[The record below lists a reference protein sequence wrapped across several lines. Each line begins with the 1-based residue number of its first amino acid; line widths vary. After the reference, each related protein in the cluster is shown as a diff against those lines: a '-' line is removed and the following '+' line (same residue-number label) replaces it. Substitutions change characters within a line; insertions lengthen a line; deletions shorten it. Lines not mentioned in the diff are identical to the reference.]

1 MASANPV
8 NPPVPAPE
16 TRSWLA
22 GREWLLLLV
31 PLLAVAATFTLS
43 YLWNEDFW
51 WYVTSGRYLLD
62 HHHFP
67 SHDPFLYTADK
78 GIGWVYHSWLW
89 TVLVAMVHQLSGLG
103 GVVVLHT
110 LIGIALCIV
119 LYTTARVDRLGL
131 ANALA
136 VTFFLAVLG
145 ERLTGKAEIA
155 TWLMLAIFYRLFDT
169 DRGFTWKRGAVL
181 GALQILWAN
190 LHGGYPLGIFVA
202 LCYSVGPWIE
212 AWLRKETAPVRRP
225 PIWFPAVL
233 FLLAVADPWLFRERL
248 APFAFV
254 TGSQSVQPVGA
265 SGNVLILEWQSP
277 FHVAAIDATPLWFF
291 GLAVVA
297 GLASF
302 ALARR
307 RPLARV
313 LFFLGMAVLG
323 ATAGRHLPGLAL
335 SAALVILSNLQ
346 GREWRKPA
354 PQPKRGKK
362 AAKPAPRAR
371 PKWLYATVCGLVALT
386 LLGAAVALRVAR
398 PGFEGGQ
405 SGESKESSFF
415 AIKPS
420 ITCPGAASFILEH
433 GLPGPIFNDF
443 QMGAYLGYR
452 LHPTYRLFV
461 DSRVLDP
468 SIVVRYTEIVST
480 PGRWKEAEDR
490 YGFRTVVLG
499 NFSKT
504 LRSPLGQALQQD
516 PRWRLLYMDPLAVVF
531 VKDSFSI
538 EPAVLVTESQ
548 RGRVPFV
555 PPASFVP
562 PLPLLQRVFL
572 HDFPA
577 NYLVEHLAVLGQL
590 GHPRDA
596 IELATQALES
606 QPDQPLLY
614 RQRCAAH
621 FAVGEV
627 QEAISD
633 CKAAYD
639 RGPEDPQ
646 IVALYAMVLS
656 RVGRG
661 GEARF
666 LVQKALEKNP
676 GDETLQRIKPR
687 LQ

>member
-1 MASANPV
+1 MASENTAV
-8 NPPVPAPE
+8 PE

-22 GREWLLLLV
+22 GREWLLLLA

-62 HHHFP
+62 HHQFP

-89 TVLVAMVHQLSGLG
+89 TVLVAMVHEVAGLG
-103 GVVVLHT
+103 GIMVFHT
-110 LIGIALCIV
+110 LIAIALCAVI
-119 LYTTARVDRLGL
+119 YTTARVDRLGL

-145 ERLTGKAEIA
+145 ERLTGKAEVA

-169 DRGFTWKRGAVL
+169 DEAFTWKRGAVL

-212 AWLRKETAPVRRP
+212 ARLRKKTAPVRRP

-277 FHVAAIDATPLWFF
+277 FHVAAIDAAPLWFF

-302 ALARR
+302 AVARR
-307 RPLARV
+307 RPVARV
-313 LFFLGMAVLG
+313 LFFLGMGGLG

-335 SAALVILSNLQ
+335 SAALVALSNLQ
-346 GREWRKPA
+346 GKEWRKPA
-354 PQPKRGKK
+354 PQPKRSKK
-362 AAKPAPRAR
+362 AVKPAPKAR
-371 PKWLYATVCGLVALT
+371 PKWRYATVCGLVALT

-398 PGFEGGQ
+398 PGFESGQ
-405 SGESKESSFF
+405 SNQSFF

-452 LHPTYRLFV
+452 LHPRYRLFV

-468 SIVVRYTEIVST
+468 SIVVRYTEIVSS

-504 LRSPLGQALQQD
+504 VRSPLGQALQQD
-516 PRWRLLYMDPLAVVF
+516 PRWRLVYMDPLAVVF

-538 EPAVLVTESQ
+538 EPAVWVTEPAGGL
-548 RGRVPFV
+548 RFPFV
-555 PPASFVP
+555 PPAGFVP

-572 HDFPA
+572 HDYPA
-577 NYLVEHLAVLGQL
+577 NYLVEYLAVLGQL

-596 IELATQALES
+596 IELATQALAKT
-606 QPDQPLLY
+606 PDQPLLY

-627 QEAISD
+627 PEAIGD

-639 RGPEDPQ
+639 RDPEDPQ
-646 IVALYAMVLS
+646 IVVLYAMILS

-661 GEARF
+661 NEARF

-676 GDETLQRIKPR
+676 GDGTLRRIQSG